1 MSTTALSCGNVER
14 AARPSGDGVQWFD
27 VPAAPARADLDPLL
41 ADARERLVVH
51 GTDIDFASVVLRLLR
66 KNRLADLVV
75 GYVPVADSPA
85 ARLWGLRPG
94 DFDRALTAAPR
105 PAALIRDDSG
115 GVLLG
120 EGSIE
125 PITGQVY
132 CDDEQV
138 LNGAATSITISPDP
152 EAAPL
157 PEPTSDPMNAM
168 LDPAADGILVTTVR
182 RGLLRSRRTVARG
195 RAVQASFRSATVHHD
210 GITHPRPMEK
220 WVWYR
225 HTEDLRLAR

>member
-27 VPAAPARADLDPLL
+27 VPATPGRDDVDPLV
-41 ADARERLVVH
+41 AGTEERLVVH
-51 GTDIDFASVVLRLLR
+51 GTDADLAAVVLRLLR
-66 KNRLADLVV
+66 KSRLTDLVV

-85 ARLWGLRPG
+85 ARLWGLRVG
-94 DFDRALTAAPR
+94 DFDRALIAAPR

-120 EGSIE
+120 EGTIE

-138 LNGAATSITISPDP
+138 LNGAAVSITISPDP
-152 EAAPL
+152 AATPL
-157 PEPTSDPMNAM
+157 PEPTADPLSAM
-168 LDPAADGILVTTVR
+168 LEPAADGLLVTTVR
-182 RGLLRSRRTVARG
+182 RGLLRRRRDVTRG
-195 RAVQASFRSATVHHD
+195 RAVQASFRSATVRRD
-210 GITHPRPMEK
+210 GVAHPRPMEK

-225 HTEDLRLAR
+225 HTEDLQLAY